1 MAGVSPSDNDRLE
14 AIRAYADGAM
24 RYYATAFLRETDENR
39 ELMRAYMGITANIL
53 ALLDRDTLDDR
64 SMMSGREQIIQQYI
78 EQARSDPYEPG
89 NCSFCGARPVAAWFE
104 APTFRTFV
112 RSSADV
118 RAEGAWL
125 ACAVC
130 LALVEANDHEGL
142 VGEASSDSVGVIE
155 RRGVRG
161 VGWKRRG
168 CSKRRET
175 SRRRSSGGR
184 ARADDRLTGG
194 PGDDVLDGGRGH
206 DTFVRGRGEDVVIVD
221 SFFRDAEQIGK
232 GCEVLIIGSLAGAK
246 GPAPHGGPVVRIGSR
261 RSRRPIQAGL
271 QRRKDDLAGLVGKV
285 IAVSGE
291 QRIGQQPIQ
300 IDLGAEGLHDDGTV

>member
-104 APTFRTFV
+104 GPTFRTFV

-118 RAEGAWL
+118 RAEGVWL

-142 VGEASSDSVGVIE
+142 VE
-155 RRGVRG
+155 RGVERQ
-161 VGWKRRG
+161 
-168 CSKRRET
+168 
-175 SRRRSSGGR
+175 RRSDREEGR
-184 ARADDRLTGG
+184 
-194 PGDDVLDGGRGH
+194 
-206 DTFVRGRGEDVVIVD
+206 
-221 SFFRDAEQIGK
+221 Q
-232 GCEVLIIGSLAGAK
+232 
-246 GPAPHGGPVVRIGSR
+246 
-261 RSRRPIQAGL
+261 RSRMEEAWLQQAA
-271 QRRKDDLAGLVGKV
+271 RD
-285 IAVSGE
+285 
-291 QRIGQQPIQ
+291 QQEKEFWGPRQ
-300 IDLGAEGLHDDGTV
+300 G